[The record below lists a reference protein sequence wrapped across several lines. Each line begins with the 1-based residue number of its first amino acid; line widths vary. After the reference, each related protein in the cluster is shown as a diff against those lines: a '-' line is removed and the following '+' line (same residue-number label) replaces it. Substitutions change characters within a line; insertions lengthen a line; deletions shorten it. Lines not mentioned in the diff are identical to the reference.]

1 MSPERRLVIGFGV
14 VVAAVIAGCGGS
26 GGGGSTS
33 STSTSSTG
41 TPLATTIEVR
51 DADMYAVSTSSL
63 RQGDTYNL
71 ILWGRDATGAIIFG
85 SAGDW
90 STTAPSTIAVV
101 NPAGSLS
108 VVSGGPVPLRA
119 LSGTSTKTYN
129 AVSAGGVVR
138 GFVRNTEGQGVPNA
152 VVRFFNTAGSQL
164 LTATTGSN
172 GKFRTV
178 VPNTATSFLVDFSSL
193 GTKYYNQFSYQG
205 KEWGMVCDSYRPA
218 LPARSGSSVVTLP
231 NEVIV
236 TRNVG
241 TNPPPPPP
249 DCGL

>member
-1 MSPERRLVIGFGV
+1 MSPQRRLVIGFGALL
-14 VVAAVIAGCGGS
+14 AAVIAGCGGS

-41 TPLATTIEVR
+41 TSLATTIEVR
-51 DADMYAVSTSSL
+51 DSDMYAVSTSSL
-63 RQGDTYNL
+63 RQGDTFDL
-71 ILWGRDATGAIIFG
+71 ILWGRDSSGAIVLG
-85 SAGDW
+85 TAGDW

-108 VVSGGPVPLRA
+108 VTSGGSVPLRA
-119 LSGTSTKTYN
+119 LSGTATKTYT

-138 GFVRNTEGQGVPNA
+138 GRVRNTESQGVPGA
-152 VVRFFNTAGSQL
+152 VVRFYNSAGTQL

-172 GKFRTV
+172 GTFRTV
-178 VPNTATSFLVDFSSL
+178 VPNTALTFLVDFSSL
-193 GTKYYNQFSYQG
+193 GAKYYNQFSFQG
-205 KEWGMVCDSYRPA
+205 KEWSTVCSAYRPS
-218 LPARSGSSVVTLP
+218 LPARSGNAVVTLP
-231 NEVIV
+231 NEIIV

>member
-1 MSPERRLVIGFGV
+1 MSPERKLVIGFGA

-26 GGGGSTS
+26 GGGDSSS

-41 TPLATTIEVR
+41 TSLATTIEVR
-51 DADMYAVSTSSL
+51 DTDEYALSTASL
-63 RQGDTYNL
+63 RQGDTFNL
-71 ILWGRDATGAIIFG
+71 ILWGRNLAGNIIFG
-85 SAGDW
+85 AAGDW

-101 NPAGSLS
+101 NPAGSLN
-108 VVSGGPVPLRA
+108 VVSAGPVPLRA
-119 LSGTSTKTYN
+119 LSGTATKSYT

-138 GFVRNTEGQGVPNA
+138 GRVRNTEMQGVPGAVLRFYNA
-152 VVRFFNTAGSQL
+152 AGTQL

-172 GKFRTV
+172 GTFRTV
-178 VPNTATSFLVDFSSL
+178 VPNVAVSFLVDFSSL
-193 GTKYYNQFSYQG
+193 GAKYYNQFSYSG
-205 KEWGMVCDSYRPA
+205 KEWSTVCSAYRPA
-218 LPARSGSSVVTLP
+218 LPARSGNAVATLP

>member
-1 MSPERRLVIGFGV
+1 MSPERRLVIGFGA

-33 STSTSSTG
+33 TSTSSTG
-41 TPLATTIEVR
+41 TSLATTIEAR
-51 DADMYAVSTSSL
+51 DPDSYAVSTSSL
-63 RQGDTYNL
+63 RQGDTFDL
-71 ILWGRDATGAIIFG
+71 ILWGRDSSGALIFG
-85 SAGDW
+85 TAGDW

-108 VVSGGPVPLRA
+108 VTSAGSVPLRA
-119 LSGTSTKTYN
+119 LSGSSTKTYT
-129 AVSAGGVVR
+129 AVSTGGVVR
-138 GFVRNTEGQGVPNA
+138 GRVRNTESQGVPNA
-152 VVRFFNTAGSQL
+152 VVRFYNSAGTQL

-172 GKFRTV
+172 GTFRTV
-178 VPNTATSFLVDFSSL
+178 VPNTAVTFLVDFSSL
-193 GTKYYNQFSYQG
+193 GTKYYNQFTFQG
-205 KEWGMVCDSYRPA
+205 KEWGMVCSSYRPA
-218 LPARSGSSVVTLP
+218 LPARSGNSVATLP

>member
-1 MSPERRLVIGFGV
+1 MSPERRLVIGFGA

-33 STSTSSTG
+33 TSTSSTG
-41 TPLATTIEVR
+41 TSLATTIEAR
-51 DADMYAVSTSSL
+51 DSDSYAVSTSSL
-63 RQGDTYNL
+63 RQGDTFDL
-71 ILWGRDATGAIIFG
+71 ILWGRDTSGAIILG
-85 SAGDW
+85 TAGDW

-108 VVSGGPVPLRA
+108 VTSAGSIPLRA
-119 LSGTSTKTYN
+119 LSGTSTKTYT
-129 AVSAGGVVR
+129 AVSTGGVVR
-138 GFVRNTEGQGVPNA
+138 GRVRNTENQGVPSA
-152 VVRFFNTAGSQL
+152 VVRFYNSAGTQL

-172 GKFRTV
+172 GTFRTV
-178 VPNTATSFLVDFSSL
+178 VPNTAVTFMVDFSSL